1 VEKRTANFVY
11 RALSGAA
18 HGKGASPCKMLPC
31 ALCRAPRRKTH
42 GKGFAV
48 RFLAFAALGAHGKA
62 PVSCSATLCV
72 NQPSWFLTPPYP
84 HMSFLR
90 HFCTQIIYV

>member
-1 VEKRTANFVY
+1 LPCVVEKRTANFVY

-42 GKGFAV
+42 DKGFAV
-48 RFLAFAALGAHGKA
+48 RFLAFAVRSRRTAKPLL
-62 PVSCSATLCV
+62 PVVVGS
-72 NQPSWFLTPPYP
+72 
-84 HMSFLR
+84 
-90 HFCTQIIYV
+90 